1 MSEQNLF
8 PNTDGTQVTGISVT
22 KSEGGGTPGNIID
35 GNTSTTDV
43 LSASGQYWE
52 LDLGSIKNFCK
63 YRIYPTSSSVWR
75 VFASSTG
82 AFTGEEYFLD
92 ELATAGAA
100 ALQRALTINAWN
112 TFYINPKVSAR
123 YIRLVLQSSTNET
136 VAEFEVYEDTIT
148 AFGSL
153 SSNDTDFDGAI
164 NSTEEFR
171 RRSLLDNRTAINPPG
186 STITIDS
193 GKYFQVDLGS
203 QRNVSK
209 IDTYVHTVTGDYSIK
224 VSTTGAFGGEEVTVL
239 SSTSRAVGQYSD
251 TTNLPYTC
259 RYVRVIGEPASG
271 IRISEITI
279 YELIE
284 PVQKTIE
291 SDSYIKVTNT
301 QKTIPS
307 DAKVILGR
315 ETKTIDSDTYIKVV
329 DIQKT
334 HTSDAYIKIEGIQKT
349 ISSDALISNSIRET
363 IDSDAH
369 IKGKTQEDI
378 TSDTYIK
385 KLNIQQTI
393 NSDANIKIVGIQK
406 TINSDALIKA
416 RIQKTINSDTQI
428 RGFVDFVGR
437 VRIKSTSAKD
447 FYARLKIVQP
457 TPILPTNLAGE
468 DVGNGESVYL
478 TWDDVSNYGYNIYM
492 KVGLS
497 WVKQN
502 TDIVLNTVF
511 TVGGL
516 TSLTPYTFMVRGCNG
531 AGTES
536 ANSNEVIV
544 TPTLVKDKSASYK
557 VYINGT
563 HRTDA
568 ILKQVELVYGPSFS
582 TATFELLKPVAS
594 APITGD
600 EVIVTIRNKRVFLGT
615 IVIIDDILEETNQSI
630 NYTAVNRLWN
640 LTHTTATR
648 DFNTQEDQEAGII
661 YNTFGMLSLS
671 GLPTTGAPTIWPG
684 AVSIRDQNQLDAMAT
699 IMGYCGNYK
708 IHCDA
713 FGNVRYYHF
722 GTGPNRVFEVGKQ
735 ILAQNIRTDITDK
748 VDKVT
753 VYRETSASIT
763 RQFIINTN
771 DLQLNAN
778 KKGYYYVCTC
788 NGYRVSGI
796 TVEILNKP
804 YPKITYV
811 QGVEVLP
818 GHCKELGSINGI
830 SKWGDGST
838 EPKAPVLDFETIPAE
853 WTGINAEIEYRGRDY
868 AIVWIPS
875 GIQLSNP
882 IFATSIYDA
891 TFYEVKKDDEGVPYT
906 IPRIERVE
914 IDDLFMWQST
924 LLRVTYTMESQTL
937 EWESA
942 GSGSILR
949 TTHDSNVDINLS
961 SRASIEFDKYS
972 KPTIGGEILIL
983 GDETVELM
991 CRVNGYDIQRI
1002 SHDFSEGF
1010 TTRISLT
1017 NEPYYQGLN
1026 SFSRYVEKEKTK
1038 ENIKSSKHGMKYQTL
1053 TTERAKYL
1061 SGLTHEPINKTV
1073 PEKPKGGSHYTE

>member
-1 MSEQNLF
+1 MAEQNLF
-8 PNTDGTQVTGISVT
+8 PNTDGTQITGLTATRSL
-22 KSEGGGTPGNIID
+22 SGGTPSNIVD
-35 GNTSTTDV
+35 GDTGTNDLMGTWHN
-43 LSASGQYWE
+43 YWTV
-52 LDLGSIKNFCK
+52 DLGAVKNICK
-63 YRIYPTSSSVWR
+63 YRIYPVDNTATIIIY
-75 VFASSTG
+75 ASSTG
-82 AFTGEEYFLD
+82 AFTGEEYYLD
-92 ELATAGAA
+92 YLSTGGSGAS
-100 ALQRALTINAWN
+100 QRGITLGAWN
-112 TFYINPKVSAR
+112 DFYINPKIQAR
-123 YIRLVLQSSTNET
+123 YIRIWTENNNVKLG
-136 VAEFEVYEDTIT
+136 EFEVYEDSTT
-148 AFGSL
+148 AFGTL
-153 SSNDTDFDGAI
+153 SSDDTDYDGAI
-164 NSTEEFR
+164 TTIEEFR
-171 RRSLLDNRTAINPPG
+171 RRSLTDNITTSNPPG
-186 STITIDS
+186 SS
-193 GKYFQVDLGS
+193 QYFNVGKYFQVDLGS
-203 QRNVSK
+203 SKNISK
-209 IDTYVHTVTGDYSIK
+209 IGTYVNNTCTYSVK
-224 VSTTGAFGGEEVTVL
+224 VSTTGAFAGEEVVVVNNLART
-239 SSTSRAVGQYSD
+239 VGQYND
-251 TTNLPYTC
+251 TTNLPYNC
-259 RYVRVIGEPASG
+259 RYIRIIASG
-271 IRISEITI
+271 SNTQLTEVTI
-279 YELIE
+279 YELQVTTI
-284 PVQKTIE
+284 QKTIL
-291 SDSYIKVTNT
+291 SNSYIKLMDI
-301 QKTIPS
+301 QKTIAS
-307 DAKVILGR
+307 GAKVILGR

-334 HTSDAYIKIEGIQKT
+334 ITSDTHIKIEGIQKT
-349 ISSDALISNSIRET
+349 ISSDAIISHSIRET

-378 TSDTYIK
+378 TSDAHIK

-437 VRIKSTSAKD
+437 VRIKSTSVKD

-502 TDIVLNTVF
+502 TDIVLNTLF

-544 TPTLVKDKSASYK
+544 TPTFVKDKSASYK

-661 YNTFGMLSLS
+661 YNTIGILSLS
-671 GLPTTGAPTIWPG
+671 GLPITGAPTIWPG
-684 AVSIRDQNQLDAMAT
+684 AVSIRDQSQLDAMTT

-713 FGNVRYYHF
+713 FGNIQYYHF

-753 VYRETSASIT
+753 IYRETSASIT
-763 RQFIINTN
+763 QQFIVDTST
-771 DLQLNAN
+771 LTPSGWR
-778 KKGYYYVCTC
+778 KGYYYIGSCT
-788 NGYRVSGI
+788 GYRVNSV
-796 TVEILNKP
+796 TVEILTKP
-804 YPKITYV
+804 LPEITYA

-818 GHCKELGSINGI
+818 GHCKKPGLISGI
-830 SKWGDGST
+830 SKWSDGST
-838 EPKAPVLDFETIPAE
+838 DAKAPVASINYPPAA
-853 WTGINAEIEYRGRDY
+853 WTSANAEVEYVGRDLAY
-868 AIVWIPS
+868 VWMPFNT
-875 GIQLSNP
+875 QLSNP
-882 IFATSIYDA
+882 RIQTTKYNA
-891 TFYEVKKDDEGVPYT
+891 TFWDIVAGAPVE
-906 IPRIERVE
+906 RIERVE
-914 IDDLFMWQST
+914 IDDNFQWEST
-924 LLRVTYTMESQTL
+924 LLRITYSLESTTTQ
-937 EWESA
+937 WASA

-949 TTHDSNVDINLS
+949 TTHDSNEDVDLS
-961 SRASIEFDKYS
+961 SRASVEFDKYS
-972 KPTIGGEILIL
+972 KPTIGGEILLL
-983 GDETVELM
+983 GDETIELM
-991 CRVNGYDIQRI
+991 SRVNGYDIQRI
-1002 SHDFSEGF
+1002 SHDFTEGF
-1010 TTRISLT
+1010 TTRVSLT

-1038 ENIKSSKHGMKYQTL
+1038 ENIKSSKHSLKYQAL
-1053 TTERAKYL
+1053 TADRIKYL
-1061 SGLTHEPINKTV
+1061 SGLTHEPKNKTV
-1073 PEKPKGGSHYTE
+1073 PEKPKGGGTYTG